1 MTDDYILFRETPS
14 AADYLRLRIEAGLTP
29 KTAEGAAAGLPNTL
43 HAVVVRK
50 AAETVGI
57 GRVIGDGGLFFQ
69 IVDIA
74 VSPDHQGQGLGKA
87 IVAALV
93 DYLRASAPKGAY
105 VSLMADGEAHR
116 LYAQFGFALTAPRS
130 VGMAFLV

>member
-1 MTDDYILFRETPS
+1 MTEDYVLFRETPS
-14 AADYLRLRIEAGLTP
+14 AADYLRLRVEAGLTP
-29 KTAEGAAAGLPNTL
+29 KSAEGAAAGLPNTL

-50 AAETVGI
+50 AGETVGM

-74 VSPDHQGQGLGKA
+74 VAPSHQGLGLGKA

-93 DYLRASAPKGAY
+93 EQLHATAPKGAY
-105 VSLMADGEAHR
+105 VSLIADGDAHR
-116 LYAQFGFALTAPRS
+116 LYAQFGFNLTAPRS
-130 VGMAFLV
+130 VGMAFVV